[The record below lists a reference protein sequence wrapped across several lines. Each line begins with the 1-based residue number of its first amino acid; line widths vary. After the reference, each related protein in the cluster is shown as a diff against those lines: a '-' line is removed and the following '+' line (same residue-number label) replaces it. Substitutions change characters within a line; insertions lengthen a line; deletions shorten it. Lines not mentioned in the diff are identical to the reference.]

1 MKPFRETKLGI
12 FLKEKAPHILDKVSD
27 LLPDSGVLGVVKNL
41 IDNDP
46 QIPIEDRIAFQKLQQ
61 EFQIE
66 LIKDTQNARAREVEF
81 GKATGHM
88 DYLMWFLA
96 VSAVGIFA
104 FMTYMV
110 LMNKIE
116 GKNENLIFHIFGIV
130 EGFLLSVFSYY
141 FGSSAGSRVKD
152 MKK

>member
-1 MKPFRETKLGI
+1 MKPFKETKLGI
-12 FLKEKAPHILDKVSD
+12 FLKEKAPHILDKVSG
-27 LLPDSGVLGVVKNL
+27 LLPDSGVLGIVKNL
-41 IDNDP
+41 VHSDP
-46 QIPIEDRIAFQKLQQ
+46 DILPEDKLEFAKLEQD
-61 EFQIE
+61 FQIE
-66 LIKDTQNARAREVEF
+66 LIKDTQNARSREVEF
-81 GKATGHM
+81 VKAVGHI

-96 VSAVGIFA
+96 VSAVGIFG